1 MKLDLA
7 HATAVLEAGIE
18 GSMFQGAMPEGSGN
32 RITSAGELV
41 ELALQ
46 ARVVADEIGRDNVPA
61 WPALERVLT
70 AAGLDV
76 NAPTTPPLAV
86 EPDDQPLVPP
96 VDAAP
101 TSGLP
106 AVGERWLDA
115 EGNAWD
121 VVEYDGGPQ
130 MQARLVST
138 GETAVVPAGLLV
150 GRSPPEAAAL
160 VAPAG
165 HERRFCAG
173 NDTVYELESID
184 GETVFVLDPTGAR
197 MSIAMEHWGTW
208 PVQERVP
215 SPPPAPPEPEP
226 PAAEVA
232 QADEPQVDPE
242 PSLDA
247 PERRLRF
254 VVGEHRLSAVDGNAY
269 VLKEVHPSGT
279 VTITDIYGGQET
291 EGPSAAWMGWEVLD
305 STGVQAS
312 QAQPQTDPDAAVA
325 DPPDES
331 PASEVAEP
339 EPEPKAKRSRAKS
352 RSKIEQE
359 VPAEPARHDDQ
370 QVVVPEDED
379 EGDDEYAAVLA
390 RVRDTYSPAAMPAPM
405 DLEHP
410 PSGMPDDLTMVDDV
424 EARRLHSQFNA
435 LASRARYLYG
445 LEAAKSRSCERLY
458 KHHLKHAMR
467 ASRAE
472 LGKDWSVTE
481 VQQHAEDNE
490 IVANWMRR
498 RDAHGDVAEAYK
510 TFLATY
516 SEHVT
521 VLSRDWSMR
530 AKELAGS

>member
-76 NAPTTPPLAV
+76 NAPTAPPLAV
-86 EPDDQPLVPP
+86 EPDDEPSAPP

-121 VVEYDGGPQ
+121 VVEFDGGPQ

-150 GRSPPEAAAL
+150 ERSPPE
-160 VAPAG
+160 VAPVVPAG
-165 HERRFCAG
+165 PERRFCAG

-226 PAAEVA
+226 PVAEVA
-232 QADEPQVDPE
+232 QQADEPQAEPE
-242 PSLDA
+242 SSLDA

-305 STGVQAS
+305 STGTQEVQAS
-312 QAQPQTDPDAAVA
+312 QTE
-325 DPPDES
+325 PDEVAVDLPDETPVKEIPLTEAKPKRS
-331 PASEVAEP
+331 RSRSKAASEP
-339 EPEPKAKRSRAKS
+339 EPEVAD
-352 RSKIEQE
+352 
-359 VPAEPARHDDQ
+359 ARHADQ

-379 EGDDEYAAVLA
+379 EGDDEYAGILA
-390 RVRDTYSPAAMPAPM
+390 KVRDTYSPTAMPAPM

-410 PSGMPDDLTMVDDV
+410 PTGIPDDLTMVDDV